1 MAPQRLRFARASDI
15 AKRWLVPDD
24 GLLGSM
30 LTAVIDDD
38 RDALSAV
45 REKAERLSKLSEING
60 EIDRMDRK
68 YRTSSGKPLQG
79 SGRQDLVHV
88 VERAAGLAKEWCL
101 AVDGARRG
109 DRSDANRAAKEISSL
124 RQSMLT
130 RHDAVLT
137 ELDQLAKRPGTFVA
151 AAAWAARSSM
161 EELFAL
167 LSGDTRAT
175 LSGSG
180 ADPELVLDVELLKVC
195 DTVEERPTLDRLLT
209 AVDRSWDEA
218 LRERLDHDAFT
229 AARTILEL
237 ADQRGL
243 PGPGSVDFEPQTA
256 HLIAERETTRRVA
269 LRADHDELV
278 AEMHRAQADGAVT
291 DDQDLRLQELLAD
304 ARTRL
309 DNTDQR
315 DLTDVRRA
323 LARVR
328 GDLPKHRREAADRI
342 RARLDALDL
351 TEGERAQVLR
361 HLDTGGLATA
371 ADLVYFLE
379 IGEPVPEIEAGES
392 HLTEFFPVVPD
403 GLPKGIDH
411 ELVELVRSGG
421 KHPTVPVLD
430 YGNLSSEEAAL
441 AADALNEWREL
452 GAAEPKDRPN
462 ISARRKLLPA
472 LKLLGYDAK
481 SAPSLDELSPH
492 RREYRFFEV
501 TGVEVNGRAKVPAFG
516 SQIKEQGGT
525 FRVLMLWGRPPAEIV
540 ISRASQDPSETSL
553 LVLYFGTLGREAR
566 AELAAGSDRLQPLL
580 VVDDAALAY
589 LAARGNRQ
597 VGTAT
602 QILLPFSGVNPYIR
616 EKRGR
621 IGGEMFYGRDAERK
635 SILDPRGTQVIFGG
649 RGLGKSALLSD
660 AGERFTDQRPGFHQS
675 VYVNLDQENIGKEVP
690 SDRRPSGVS
699 WTGN

>member
-237 ADQRGL
+237 ADQRGC
-243 PGPGSVDFEPQTA
+243 
-256 HLIAERETTRRVA
+256 
-269 LRADHDELV
+269 
-278 AEMHRAQADGAVT
+278 
-291 DDQDLRLQELLAD
+291 
-304 ARTRL
+304 
-309 DNTDQR
+309 
-315 DLTDVRRA
+315 
-323 LARVR
+323 
-328 GDLPKHRREAADRI
+328 
-342 RARLDALDL
+342 RARGALTSSRRQL
-351 TEGERAQVLR
+351 T
-361 HLDTGGLATA
+361 
-371 ADLVYFLE
+371 
-379 IGEPVPEIEAGES
+379 
-392 HLTEFFPVVPD
+392 
-403 GLPKGIDH
+403 
-411 ELVELVRSGG
+411 
-421 KHPTVPVLD
+421 
-430 YGNLSSEEAAL
+430 
-441 AADALNEWREL
+441 
-452 GAAEPKDRPN
+452 
-462 ISARRKLLPA
+462 
-472 LKLLGYDAK
+472 
-481 SAPSLDELSPH
+481 
-492 RREYRFFEV
+492 
-501 TGVEVNGRAKVPAFG
+501 
-516 SQIKEQGGT
+516 
-525 FRVLMLWGRPPAEIV
+525 
-540 ISRASQDPSETSL
+540 
-553 LVLYFGTLGREAR
+553 
-566 AELAAGSDRLQPLL
+566 
-580 VVDDAALAY
+580 
-589 LAARGNRQ
+589 
-597 VGTAT
+597 
-602 QILLPFSGVNPYIR
+602 
-616 EKRGR
+616 
-621 IGGEMFYGRDAERK
+621 
-635 SILDPRGTQVIFGG
+635 
-649 RGLGKSALLSD
+649 
-660 AGERFTDQRPGFHQS
+660 
-675 VYVNLDQENIGKEVP
+675 
-690 SDRRPSGVS
+690 
-699 WTGN
+699 